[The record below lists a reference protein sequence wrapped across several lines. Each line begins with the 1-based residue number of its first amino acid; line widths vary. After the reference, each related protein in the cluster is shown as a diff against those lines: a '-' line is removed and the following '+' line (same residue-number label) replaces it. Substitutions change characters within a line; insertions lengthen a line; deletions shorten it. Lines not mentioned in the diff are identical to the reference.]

1 MWLSLCFPMLPLEIF
16 SRGSALAEPLV
27 VTQGQGVQQQVI
39 ACNKSAQDAGIVGG
53 MRLSA
58 AYALAPHVQIKK
70 RDERLELAA
79 LTQVA
84 SWAGQFTSL
93 LNVAPPGAVLLEV
106 GGSLML
112 FKGAEAL
119 AALVRQ
125 GLSELGYSVQTAI
138 APTPLG
144 ALLLAQLSTGT
155 VITEQRLF
163 ARALAKVPLS
173 LLEVPPATLM
183 ALEKLGLST
192 IGDCSR
198 LPRDGLARRFGPQLL
213 SYLDKALGTIPDP
226 RKAFIPPAEFSS
238 QLNLPADVSHTE
250 ELLFAARRL
259 ILELAGFLRARQSG
273 VQHITLDLLHTHER
287 YTRLPLH
294 LVTPTR
300 NAQHLLDLLRVR
312 LDTLQLSAPV
322 TAIRVD
328 ATQISALAP
337 TSMQLLTN
345 AEAKMAEWPALIE
358 RLRARLGY
366 DAVQGIL
373 TLPGHRPELAWQY
386 CSPNESNSNTDNR
399 PRPVWLLPKPILL
412 QQQNNRPVL
421 SGKLSGRLIIEKG
434 PERIESGWW
443 DGDDVQRDYF
453 VAKNNAGARYWIF
466 RNQPS
471 KQWFLQGIFS

>member
-16 SRGSALAEPLV
+16 SRGSALTEPLV

-173 LLEVPPATLM
+173 LLDVPPATRT

-192 IGDCSR
+192 VGDCSR

-226 RKAFIPPAEFSS
+226 RKAFIAPAVFSS
-238 QLNLPADVSHTE
+238 QLNLPADVFHTE
-250 ELLFAARRL
+250 ALLFAARRL
-259 ILELAGFLRARQSG
+259 ILELAGFLNARQSG

-294 LVTPTR
+294 LLTPTR

-337 TSMQLLTN
+337 TSMELLTN
-345 AEAKMAEWPALIE
+345 AEANMTEWPALIE

-373 TLPGHRPELAWQY
+373 TLPGYRPELAWQY
-386 CSPNESNSNTDNR
+386 CSPNESNSHTDNR
-399 PRPVWLLPKPILL
+399 PRPVWLLSKPILL

-421 SGKLSGRLIIEKG
+421 SGASGTLMIEKG

-443 DGDDVQRDYF
+443 DGGDVQRDYF
-453 VAKNNAGARYWIF
+453 VAKDNAGARYWIF